1 MVTCRIQV
9 KQVLHCRYIT
19 CTVFGVPSLSSLISL
34 SWLDK
39 SLVPPPSLFQ
49 LGEAWQTRSKVAKI
63 QKAED
68 SVEADLELD

>member
-1 MVTCRIQV
+1 MYRIRSAVTI
-9 KQVLHCRYIT
+9 Y
-19 CTVFGVPSLSSLISL
+19 SLISL